1 MENENHQLHNQNR
14 RLVGIIILLIIASIH
29 IIGIR
34 KYLSDDLRI
43 LYSSYASDFML
54 PFGMYFLL
62 CISELNIPYLHKWY
76 LKAGLILGITTLLE
90 MLQYF
95 GIYALGSTFDPI
107 DLIAYIAGVGLA
119 VFFDRV
125 VFKQL
130 IPNWEL

>member
-1 MENENHQLHNQNR
+1 MENENHQLHNRNR

-76 LKAGLILGITTLLE
+76 LKAGLILGITVLLE
-90 MLQYF
+90 TLQYF
-95 GIYALGSTFDPI
+95 GIYALGSTFDPMDI
-107 DLIAYIAGVGLA
+107 LAYVVSIGVAIFL
-119 VFFDRV
+119 DRV
-125 VFKQL
+125 LFRQF
-130 IPNWEL
+130 IPHWEL